1 MTGIPIINV
10 NNNCATGST
19 AIYVAHEMI
28 SGGRVSCALALGFD
42 RMEPGS
48 LGMKYHDR
56 TNPLDKIFINT
67 LEITQKSDPAPFAP
81 QIFGNAGMEHMQKYG
96 TKEEHFAKVAYKN
109 HLHSVNNPYAQF
121 RT

>member
-1 MTGIPIINV
+1 V

-81 QIFGNAGMEHMQKYG
+81 QVTFIKRGKFISYG
-96 TKEEHFAKVAYKN
+96 KFNFLFVLKIT
-109 HLHSVNNPYAQF
+109 NNF
-121 RT
+121 IS